1 LKSFYCLALLL
12 SLPTSMVWANITD
25 NQQVDKP
32 VKPVA
37 TISRFAK
44 IKNTQPW
51 YQNFNLVVSPAF
63 SGNNFSGEGEPLT
76 DFYTTSSRHT
86 DERSSSVQA
95 RLGGKI
101 KSYSIYMRVG
111 YEKNEISQNI
121 IDRKESDN
129 IARGLSIYDIYNQDT
144 NGSKVDFTL
153 FGQHQ
158 FKPLVHIGYEL
169 YWESHELDG
178 IQKIENWF
186 DCSESYNDCDEI
198 AGDLAETEA
207 LLNYNPDTETLLIN
221 DIGTYAR
228 KGKAVG
234 GRINL
239 GSRYDYNQTQL
250 TINYTYSHER
260 YQGRY
265 FSRKSSYT
273 KLGHS
278 FELAIYHPWQY
289 DLSTELSLSQTYE
302 DSNLPEVDERSG
314 ANISRRVSFEV
325 KKLVTENTALSL
337 NYTRI
342 NFSDFRQGYDFAAWF
357 LRLDYQFSNDK
368 PPRRR
373 KRHNNLMRTR

>member
-12 SLPTSMVWANITD
+12 SLLLPTSMVWANATD
-25 NQQVDKP
+25 NKQVVKP

-44 IKNTQPW
+44 LKNTKPW
-51 YQNFNLVVSPAF
+51 YQHFNLVISPEF
-63 SGNNFSGEGEPLT
+63 SGNQLSGVGEHHEI
-76 DFYTTSSRHT
+76 FYDTSSRDT

-101 KSYSIYMRVG
+101 KSTSIYMRVG
-111 YEKNEISQNI
+111 YEKNVISENI
-121 IDRKESDN
+121 IDRKESDD
-129 IARGLSIYDIYNQDT
+129 IARGLSPYGIYNQDF
-144 NGSKVDFTL
+144 NSNKVDFTL

-158 FKPLVHIGYEL
+158 FTPLLHGGYEL

-178 IQKIENWF
+178 IQKLEILY
-186 DCSESYNDCDEI
+186 DCLASITDCDVI
-198 AGDLAETEA
+198 ASIFPGTD
-207 LLNYNPDTETLLIN
+207 YNPDTETLLSN
-221 DIGTYAR
+221 PRAFSYAR

-239 GSRYDYNQTQL
+239 GSRYDYNQTQF

-260 YQGRY
+260 YRGEY
-265 FSRKSSYT
+265 FSKKPYT

-278 FELAIYHPWQY
+278 VELSIYHPWQY
-289 DLSTELSLSQTYE
+289 DLSTELSLSQTHE

-342 NFSDFRQGYDFAAWF
+342 NFSDFRQGFDFAAWS
-357 LRLDYQFSNDK
+357 LRFDYQFSNDK

-373 KRHNNLMRTR
+373 KRHNNLMRNR